1 MSGISSFQNQQAEHL
16 PVILLL
22 DTSWSMNGE
31 KIDELNKAVEEMLEE
46 LRKSNTPNRKIDVAV
61 ITFGCNGAKLH
72 LDLTCVNDI
81 AKSPFFK
88 ADGMTPMGE
97 ALKIAKSMIEDRN
110 KIPSHYYRPLVVLL
124 SDGMPTDDWE
134 GIMHEFISE
143 GRSSKT
149 QRISMGIGGGELEKP
164 LKMFSG
170 EKKCFTNNEAKY
182 IREFFSFIV
191 MTVTVR
197 SNSMDPDVIEDED
210 VDINEA
216 ISGNEYKDDDSS
228 DDDYP
233 L

>member
-1 MSGISSFQNQQAEHL
+1 MSNVSSFQNKQAEHL

-31 KIDELNKAVEEMLEE
+31 KIDELNEAVKEMLEE
-46 LRKSNTPNRKIDVAV
+46 LRKSNTPNRKIDAAI
-61 ITFGCNGAKLH
+61 ITFGSGGVKLH

-81 AKSPFFK
+81 SDSPYFK
-88 ADGMTPMGE
+88 ADGNTPMGG
-97 ALKIAKSMIEDRN
+97 ALKMAKSMIEDRN

-134 GIMHEFISE
+134 GIMHEFVNE

-164 LKMFSG
+164 LKIFAG
-170 EKKCFTNNEAKY
+170 DKKCFTANEAKY

-191 MTVTVR
+191 MTVTTR
-197 SNSMDPDVIEDED
+197 SNSIDPDIIEDED

-216 ISGNEYKDDDSS
+216 ISGNEYIDDDTN
-228 DDDYP
+228 DDDFP